1 MTDAQGAL
9 APSSSKVQE
18 NKPSSSSTSNSKAP
32 PGPPPVRNNNNSN
45 NNRPSNGQQQRNVP
59 ARPPPRRDMQRPR
72 GPPNDMR
79 NNNRG
84 RGRGP
89 PGRGGNFGPRGGGRG
104 GGRGFRNNA
113 NDRYGP
119 PGPPGPPGHMNH
131 NHNQGGNRHPGGR
144 GPPPPP
150 PQQRRQ
156 GNGQMFQPPNGGG
169 PRMNNHYGPP
179 RRFPGQGQGPAPPG
193 QPPFQQQHQQHHHS
207 PQRPFQQQNPQNMP
221 HAMNMPH
228 SHPQQQQQQPYGG
241 PPAQFP
247 SYQSMGNQLMPNA
260 QQMPQQQHPIQFQ
273 SQQQP
278 IPQHHPP
285 NMPSATLNPG
295 TVAANW
301 STHKAPT
308 GEDYFYN
315 SSTGESTYTR
325 PPCLGPDPA
334 AVVPASPL
342 KEGKKRGWTQH
353 IDKNSGKAYYHD
365 GTNTTWEKPNDF
377 QDPSEESAKEPPS
390 KKRKKKEED
399 AQILYSNKAE
409 AVAAFKGLLLAKDI
423 SPTMKWNEVVK
434 ICSADHRWEACTTV
448 GERKQALTEY
458 QTKRANE
465 LREEK
470 RQEKMRAKSA
480 FMKLLT
486 DILPSVSLFN
496 ASSNTP
502 FQDIRDSLS
511 KDDRFYA
518 VENEETREDLYRDF
532 VEEIRKR
539 DERLKR
545 SRKREAKDSFL
556 AFLKGKEETGVL
568 TFASTWQSFV
578 SSLDDSDKVDSR
590 FVVSPHMSDQARQLN
605 FADHVLELQVLEQE
619 KTRRIREA
627 QRQAEKAQRDAF
639 RDTIT
644 KYAKEGKIL
653 PSSRWRNVEEAL
665 TTEDSYGPVTDHGR
679 NEPQNIFDD
688 YVDEWID
695 VYHADKAFLNNL
707 VLKSKDLVVAIDSK
721 YGNFTKGLLDA
732 AAYSPEAYS
741 DVRRIIKEELPVSSA
756 KLFFDEL
763 LASRKAANIRGRTG
777 PGAFSRRVA
786 DDSSDEGEIVEDG
799 EVPDDNNAPASTI
812 TQDTNEPKSGQ

>member
-1 MTDAQGAL
+1 
-9 APSSSKVQE
+9 
-18 NKPSSSSTSNSKAP
+18 
-32 PGPPPVRNNNNSN
+32 
-45 NNRPSNGQQQRNVP
+45 
-59 ARPPPRRDMQRPR
+59 
-72 GPPNDMR
+72 
-79 NNNRG
+79 
-84 RGRGP
+84 
-89 PGRGGNFGPRGGGRG
+89 
-104 GGRGFRNNA
+104 
-113 NDRYGP
+113 
-119 PGPPGPPGHMNH
+119 
-131 NHNQGGNRHPGGR
+131 
-144 GPPPPP
+144 
-150 PQQRRQ
+150 
-156 GNGQMFQPPNGGG
+156 
-169 PRMNNHYGPP
+169 
-179 RRFPGQGQGPAPPG
+179 
-193 QPPFQQQHQQHHHS
+193 
-207 PQRPFQQQNPQNMP
+207 
-221 HAMNMPH
+221 MNMPNAMNIPQG
-228 SHPQQQQQQPYGG
+228 HPQQQQQQYGG
-241 PPAQFP
+241 PSPQFP
-247 SYQSMGNQLMPNA
+247 SYQSMGNRLMPNA
-260 QQMPQQQHPIQFQ
+260 QQMPLQQHTMQFQ

-278 IPQHHPP
+278 IPQHPPP
-285 NMPSATLNPG
+285 NMPSVAFNSSI
-295 TVAANW
+295 VAANW

-308 GEDYFYN
+308 GADYFYN

-334 AVVPASPL
+334 AVVPATTV
-342 KEGKKRGWTQH
+342 KDNRKRGWTQH
-353 IDKNSGKAYYHD
+353 TDQSSGKVFYHD
-365 GTNTTWEKPNDF
+365 GTNTTWEKPDDF
-377 QDPSEESAKEPPS
+377 KDPSEESAKEPPS
-390 KKRKKKEED
+390 KKRKKKEEN
-399 AQILYSNKAE
+399 AQTLYSNKAE

-423 SPTMKWNEVVK
+423 SPIMKWNEVVK

-470 RQEKMRAKSA
+470 RQEKMRAKTA

-502 FQDIRDSLS
+502 FQEIRDSLS

-518 VENEETREDLYRDF
+518 VEAEETREDLYRDF

-545 SRKREAKDSFL
+545 SRKREAKDSFIS
-556 AFLKGKEETGVL
+556 FLKAKEETGVL

-619 KTRRIREA
+619 NTRRIREA
-627 QRQAEKAQRDAF
+627 TRRAEKAQRDAF

-665 TTEDSYGPVTDHGR
+665 TAEDSYGPVNYHGR

-707 VLKSKDLVVAIDSK
+707 LLKSKELVVAIDSK
-721 YGNFTKGLLDA
+721 YGDFTKGLLDA

-763 LASRKAANIRGRTG
+763 VASRKAARTG

-799 EVPDDNNAPASTI
+799 EVPDDNNAPAASTI
-812 TQDTNEPKSGQ
+812 TQDTNEPRSEQ